1 MDEKLKEISPILEKY
16 EQSHLVNFYNDLTE
30 KQKDNLIEQIKET
43 NFDFLNKLY
52 VNSFKN
58 EVLEKKRITPIDY
71 YSIFDLSKQ
80 EKEGY
85 IDIGKR
91 ILASG
96 KLAVITLAGGMG
108 SRLGFK
114 GPKGT
119 YELQIQPDEK
129 RKSLF
134 EFICDKLKFAN
145 EKYNCCIPWYIMTSP
160 SNDKKTK
167 EYFELHKYFDYPKEK
182 VHFFKQHTI
191 HILDINGKVMLDN
204 IGKLKRDSNGNG
216 DIFKTF
222 KEAKLEE
229 TLENIEWISVSGVDN
244 ILLEV
249 IDPLFIGLSAY
260 NKSQVASK
268 SVSKKDL
275 DAKTWVFA
283 NVDGKTNI
291 INPAFLIDGMR
302 YSKNEKGQYK
312 YNQIN
317 ILAHLFT
324 KEAFLKCS
332 KLEIPYHRAF
342 KKTDYINEEGM
353 KMVVQEPN
361 SFKFEKF
368 IFDVFQYFENF
379 TLLEVDENQEF
390 APIKAFTGI
399 ATPERAV
406 EMYEKKMKKNQNKK

>member
-16 EQSHLVNFYNDLTE
+16 EQSHLVNFYDDLTD
-30 KQKDNLIEQIKET
+30 KQKENLIEQIKET
-43 NFDFLNKLY
+43 NFSFLNKLY

-58 EVLEKKRITPIDY
+58 KVIEKNRIKPIDY
-71 YSIFDLSKQ
+71 YSIFDLSQQ
-80 EKEGY
+80 EKEEY
-85 IDIGKR
+85 INLGKS
-91 ILASG
+91 IIANG

-119 YELQIQPDEK
+119 YELQLTPDEK

-134 EFICDKLKFAN
+134 EFICDKLKYAN
-145 EKYNCCIPWYIMTSP
+145 EKYNSCIPWYIMTSP
-160 SNDKKTK
+160 SNDTKTK
-167 EYFELHKYFDYPKEK
+167 EYFESHNYFDYPKEK

-216 DIFKTF
+216 DIFQTF

-229 TLENIEWISVSGVDN
+229 TLENIEWISVCGVDN

-249 IDPLFIGLSAY
+249 VDPLFVGLSAH
-260 NKSQVASK
+260 NKSKVASK
-268 SVSKKDL
+268 SVSKKDF

-283 NVDGKTNI
+283 KVDGKTDI
-291 INPAFLIDGMR
+291 INPVFLTDGMR
-302 YSKNEKGQYK
+302 YSKNKNGKYK

-317 ILAHLFT
+317 ILAHLFS
-324 KEAFLKCS
+324 KDAFLKCS
-332 KLEIPYHRAF
+332 ELEIPYHRAF

-353 KMVVQEPN
+353 KMVVREPN

-368 IFDVFQYFENF
+368 IFDVFQYFDNF
-379 TLLEVDENQEF
+379 TLLEVDENMEF
-390 APIKAFTGI
+390 APIKAFTGM
-399 ATPERAV
+399 ATPERAL
-406 EMYEKKMKKNQNKK
+406 EMYEKKMKKSQNKK